1 MGGVTIRFDD
11 QQRTLALSV
20 RDLVHEGMPR
30 GHLTLEVVRSNLA
43 RMAAGRSVH
52 NDYQSL
58 RESEDRS
65 FRSEVRLKHQMVVLH
80 WTVTIVGR
88 VDGLTEES
96 GRTVVEEVKSSALDV
111 YRLAATNAQD
121 WLTHTE
127 QLEIYLWMLAE
138 ARYTEPVGR
147 LILVS
152 LADGSRHVLGVGLE
166 RERVGVMVRERL
178 RELIVARERWLAWL
192 ARRREYN
199 VPLPFAEWR
208 PGQEEVATEVRS
220 ALDQGRRLFVEAP
233 TGMGKTAAVVHGAL
247 RNSFRCDRQIFWAT
261 SRNTQQAVIEQT
273 LSRFVDAGLPL
284 RFVTLTA
291 KEKVCLNEVVACRP
305 EACPYADLY
314 YDKLRE
320 HDLIG
325 LMLGRQCLN
334 RAAIENAARTHMV
347 CPFELGLD
355 LAEHVDVVIGDYNYA
370 FDPAVL
376 LRRLFGD
383 NKGARWIVVADE
395 AHHLVGRAR
404 QWGSPKITVDQAKRA
419 ISLLEQQGRGRYGTF
434 VQIAR
439 EVQQRIVEASLSA
452 VGPSRNGMSVAEPS
466 TITWRE
472 LSDRIDEVGLDY
484 GLLKADFPVVP
495 LGVKDPWLE
504 LARAVLHFSE
514 ALQAAEEETVALA
527 GLTPGREELGLLC
540 LDPSRMMGPH
550 LQRLGG
556 FLAMSATLSPHR
568 FYRELL
574 GLPPDTKACCVTSP
588 FPAENLEVMVYP
600 DISTAYRDRASHAGA
615 TADAIGRC
623 IRAQPGNAAVYFP
636 SFQMLKDIV
645 GRLDLPERVVLVQEP
660 SMSESSRVQMLDR
673 LSVKGESVVLAAVL
687 GGIFAEGIDLPAG
700 ALSLVLVAGPALPPV
715 GLEQDLLRAWYQE
728 RYGEGFLFAS
738 LVPGM
743 TRVVQAAGRIIRRRE
758 DRGVVVL
765 MGRRFRRSEY
775 LALLPWEVRVDSLP
789 EEAIGRFWGES

>member
-1 MGGVTIRFDD
+1 MTIRFDD
-11 QQRTLALSV
+11 QQRALALSV

-52 NDYQSL
+52 DEYQNL
-58 RESEDRS
+58 REQEDPS

-88 VDGLTEES
+88 VDGLTEEA
-96 GRTVVEEVKSSALDV
+96 GRAVVEEVKSSALDV
-111 YRLAATNAQD
+111 NRLSVTKAHD
-121 WLTHTE
+121 WRTHTE

-138 ARYTEPVGR
+138 AQYAEPVGR

-152 LADGSRHVLGVGLE
+152 LADASRHVLGVGLE
-166 RERVGVMVRERL
+166 RERVGVMIRERL
-178 RELIVARERWLAWL
+178 RELIVTRERWLAWL
-192 ARRREYN
+192 SRRREYSI
-199 VPLPFAEWR
+199 PLPFEEWR
-208 PGQEEVATEVRS
+208 PGQEEVATTVKS
-220 ALDQGRRLFVEAP
+220 SLDKGGRLFVEAP

-247 RNSFRCDRQIFWAT
+247 EHAFRCDRQVFWST

-284 RFVTLTA
+284 RFVRLTA

-305 EACPYADLY
+305 EACPYARSY

-320 HDLIG
+320 HDLVE

-334 RAAIENAARTHMV
+334 RAAIENAARTHEV

-404 QWGSPKITVDQAKRA
+404 QWGSPKISVEQAKGA
-419 ISLLEQQGRGRYGTF
+419 ISLLEQKGRGRYGTF

-439 EVQQRIVEASLSA
+439 EVQQRVVEAALTA

-472 LSDRIDEVGLDY
+472 LADRIDEVGLDY
-484 GLLKADFPVVP
+484 ALLKADFPAVA
-495 LGVKDPWLE
+495 LGENDPWLE
-504 LARAVLHFSE
+504 LARRVLRFSE
-514 ALQAAEEETVALA
+514 ALQAAEEETVSLVKLA
-527 GLTPGREELGLLC
+527 SGREELGLLC

-574 GLPPDTKACCVTSP
+574 GLPPNTQTCSVTSP
-588 FPAENLEVMVYP
+588 FPVENLKVMVYP
-600 DISTAYRDRASHAGA
+600 DISTIYRDRASHAEA
-615 TADAIGRC
+615 TAGIIARC
-623 IRAQPGNAAVYFP
+623 VRAQTGNAAVYFP

-645 GRLDLPERVVLVQEP
+645 RRLDLPERVVLVQEP
-660 SMSESSRVQMLDR
+660 SMSEASRVRMLDR
-673 LSVKGESVVLAAVL
+673 LSSKGESVVLAAVL

-743 TRVVQAAGRIIRRRE
+743 TRVVQAAGRIIRRDE

-765 MGRRFRRSEY
+765 LGQRFRRNEY
-775 LALLPWEVRVDSLP
+775 RALLPWSVRVDSNP
-789 EEAIGRFWGES
+789 EAVIGSFWEQP